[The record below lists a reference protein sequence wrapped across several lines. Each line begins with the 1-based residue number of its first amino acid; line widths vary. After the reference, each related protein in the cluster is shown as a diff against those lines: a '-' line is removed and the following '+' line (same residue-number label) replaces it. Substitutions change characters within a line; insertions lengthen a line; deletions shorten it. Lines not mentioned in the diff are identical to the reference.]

1 LIEKYRCEFL
11 AENMSRIA
19 GSARQAA
26 DKIIGTARLKAF
38 AVPFERA
45 FKASEDVRHLNV
57 VVVVSC
63 VNELS
68 LLSGFLGRFFLRAAF
83 FGGLFLSCHI
93 SRAPF
98 QFRVVTTR

>member
-1 LIEKYRCEFL
+1 MLRV
-11 AENMSRIA
+11 A
-19 GSARQAA
+19 GAA
-26 DKIIGTARLKAF
+26 TSELHALLTKIIGTARLKAF

-68 LLSGFLGRFFLRAAF
+68 LLSGFLGRFFLAALF
-83 FGGLFLSCHI
+83 CGLLLSCH
-93 SRAPF
+93 S
-98 QFRVVTTR
+98 VVSPSLAFWL

>member
-1 LIEKYRCEFL
+1 
-11 AENMSRIA
+11 MSIA
-19 GSARQAA
+19 ISHREYVESAAA
-26 DKIIGTARLKAF
+26 ATRKAILVLTKIIGTARLKAF

-68 LLSGFLGRFFLRAAF
+68 LLSGFLGRFFLASL
-83 FGGLFLSCHI
+83 FGGLLLSCH
-93 SRAPF
+93 S
-98 QFRVVTTR
+98 VVSPSLAFWL

>member
-1 LIEKYRCEFL
+1 L
-11 AENMSRIA
+11 SIA
-19 GSARQAA
+19 GGATVNLCALLAKNNRNGA
-26 DKIIGTARLKAF
+26 LKAF

-68 LLSGFLGRFFLRAAF
+68 LLSGFLGRFFLGAAF
-83 FGGLFLSCHI
+83 FGGLLLSCH
-93 SRAPF
+93 S
-98 QFRVVTTR
+98 VVSPSLAFWL